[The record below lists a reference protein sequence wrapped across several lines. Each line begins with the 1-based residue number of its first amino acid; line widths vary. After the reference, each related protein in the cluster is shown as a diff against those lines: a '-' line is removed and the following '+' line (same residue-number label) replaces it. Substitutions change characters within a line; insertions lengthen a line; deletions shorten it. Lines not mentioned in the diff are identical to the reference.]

1 MIRLFQIFGIF
12 LLGTIS
18 LNAQTYQFDAYPQPY
33 QYLQGDSSI
42 SEGIPWYNTVW
53 DLPIGF
59 DFVFMG
65 HSFNHFNA
73 WNEGLYFDLDNQDLF
88 IEPYEAF
95 LLDKGYVTPG
105 TDILSPVSILH
116 DGQASNRIFKI
127 QYRNAGFE
135 DGGAQDS
142 VNFQIWLYETS
153 NVVEIHF
160 GPRNI
165 VSSVWQAPLQ
175 GPIIAFIS
183 SIDDRAYVMEGD
195 PNSPTARFFHPSDT
209 LATSDGLFGAP
220 PQNLVYRFTPPPVD
234 AVSSNSDQPSIKISP
249 NPFCDFISI
258 DHLDTYKEFKVNL
271 FDAAGNLV
279 LTQTMKNNK
288 LDLSKIAN
296 GAYALEVISGSKR
309 TIKKII
315 KQK

>member
-12 LLGTIS
+12 LLGTIT
-18 LNAQTYQFDAYPQPY
+18 LKAQTYQFDAYPQPY

-42 SEGIPWYNTVW
+42 SEDIPWYNTVW

-59 DFVFMG
+59 NFVFMG
-65 HSFNHFNA
+65 HSFNQLNA
-73 WNEGLYFDLDNQDLF
+73 WNEGLYFDLDNEDLF
-88 IEPYEAF
+88 IEPYGAY

-105 TDILSPVSILH
+105 PYILSPVSILH
-116 DGQASNRIFKI
+116 DGVSSNRIFKI

-165 VSSVWQAPLQ
+165 VSNVWQAPLQ
-175 GPIIAFIS
+175 GPIIALIS
-183 SIDDRAYVMEGD
+183 YLDNKAYIMEGD
-195 PNSPTARFFHPSDT
+195 PNSPTARFIPPSDT

-220 PQNLVYRFTPPPVD
+220 PENMVYRFTPPPVD
-234 AVSSNSDQPSIKISP
+234 AVSSNSDQPKINISP

-258 DHLDTYKEFKVNL
+258 DYLDKYKEVKVNL
-271 FDAAGNLV
+271 FDATGNLV
-279 LTQTMKNNK
+279 LTQTITNNK
-288 LDLSKIAN
+288 VDVSKIAS
-296 GAYALEVISGSKR
+296 GSYVLEVIADSKR
-309 TIKKII
+309 LVKKII